1 MDDQRLEEIAKR
13 HAYQIMDD
21 LPEHATDDA
30 YSEMQASVSAA
41 IREALSSKEEELRN
55 QSGPRF
61 PYTVRGWNGE
71 PDVLFRDVEGVIA
84 HAEHLGRVCSER
96 WEELRSL
103 REERDE
109 AMKILAGGG
118 LYRADASGELHEVP
132 TTLLDRA
139 RMVASSAETEAD
151 IVDDIRADRESAKA
165 RAESAEAELL
175 RLHAKACSCI
185 CHEDGVAPILKFYAD
200 VNARAEAEM
209 LNGKPVT
216 GAHHRALEAEI
227 IAYRQKVT

>member
-1 MDDQRLEEIAKR
+1 MDDQRLEEIAER
-13 HAYQIMDD
+13 HAGGYAHKAKI
-21 LPEHATDDA
+21 A
-30 YSEMQASVSAA
+30 AA
-41 IREALSSKEEELRN
+41 IREALSSQEEELRKVA
-55 QSGPRF
+55 
-61 PYTVRGWNGE
+61 T
-71 PDVLFRDVEGVIA
+71 DRDVFEVEMRRVRPMADAYEAVLRHCGIENDVIG
-84 HAEHLGRVCSER
+84 HVRRQE
-96 WEELRSL
+96 EELRSL
-103 REERDE
+103 REERE
-109 AMKILAGGG
+109 LAK
-118 LYRADASGELHEVP
+118 DAIPAGV
-132 TTLLDRA
+132 T
-139 RMVASSAETEAD
+139 
-151 IVDDIRADRESAKA
+151 DDYIK